1 MTAPK
6 IEEMALDDAQIRA
19 LMQAWTWLTTGIQE
33 IAAAAETGNVNRT
46 MALINLVAVNPCL
59 DKDLAIV
66 NAIADQLVPRL
77 FHLTGEQMRAHT
89 RGQLGKAADEI
100 EREVELEDA
109 RDRASG
115 GLSN

>member
-6 IEEMALDDAQIRA
+6 FEEMALNDAQIRS
-19 LMQAWTWLTTGIQE
+19 LMQAWTWLTTGIKA
-33 IAAAAETGNVNRT
+33 IAAAAETGNGNRT

-59 DKDLAIV
+59 DKDLEVV
-66 NAIADQLVPRL
+66 NAIADQLLPRL
-77 FHLTGEQMRAHT
+77 FHLTGEQMRAHMQA
-89 RGQLGKAADEI
+89 QLGKAADEI

-115 GLSN
+115 GLPN